1 MAIQVKGDVKNGIQL
16 KYSDALTNSVTRT
29 VNGANIADTI
39 TETESPVIDNTGYT
53 IAAVYGFGQAIKTL
67 VGAAT
72 MAVSLIQTRQ
82 IDDVS

>member
-29 VNGANIADTI
+29 INGANIVDKI
-39 TETESPVIDNTGYT
+39 ENTASTVEAGGYT
-53 IAAVYGFGQAIKTL
+53 ITAVYNFGQAIKTL

-72 MAVSLIQTRQ
+72 MAVSLIQTRL

>member
-29 VNGANIADTI
+29 VNGANIVDKV
-39 TETESPVIDNTGYT
+39 ENTASAVDAGGYT
-53 IAAVYGFGQAIKTL
+53 ITAVYNFGQAIKAL
-67 VGAAT
+67 VGATT
-72 MAVSLIQTRQ
+72 MAVSLIQTRL

>member
-29 VNGANIADTI
+29 VNGANIVDKI
-39 TETESPVIDNTGYT
+39 ENTASVVGAGGYT
-53 IAAVYGFGQAIKTL
+53 ITAVYGFGQAIKTL

-72 MAVSLIQTRQ
+72 MAVSLIQTRL

>member
-29 VNGANIADTI
+29 VNGANIVDKI
-39 TETESPVIDNTGYT
+39 ENTSSTVAAGGYT

-67 VGAAT
+67 VGAST
-72 MAVSLIQTRQ
+72 MAVSLIQTRL

>member
-16 KYSDALTNSVTRT
+16 KYSDALTSSVTRT
-29 VNGANIADTI
+29 VNGANIGDKL
-39 TETESPVIDNTGYT
+39 ENTASAVDAGGYT
-53 IAAVYGFGQAIKTL
+53 ITAVYGFGQAIKTL

-72 MAVSLIQTRQ
+72 MAVSLIQTRL

>member
-16 KYSDALTNSVTRT
+16 KYGDASSDLVTRT
-29 VNGANIADTI
+29 VNGANIVDKIENTTSAVDTG
-39 TETESPVIDNTGYT
+39 GYT

-67 VGAAT
+67 VGAT
-72 MAVSLIQTRQ
+72 SMAVSLVQTRL

>member
-29 VNGANIADTI
+29 VNGANIVDKV
-39 TETESPVIDNTGYT
+39 ENTSAVVDASGYT

-72 MAVSLIQTRQ
+72 MAVSLIQTRL